1 MTFGMRAAMIAA
13 GLFAVCAAGAGA
25 RADSPSPTLRSFGE
39 AKAISAYELSAA
51 GVAGFSLE
59 PEVAAS
65 FGNSAA
71 RLATAAYGVPLGL
84 GHPYYASSTVLNGD
98 LGIGK
103 LALDIGRGVD
113 VANRFTGFDGSA
125 SPFLSPVTSPF
136 LGLANGGRY
145 AGLTLLPT
153 SGLRVRLGAS
163 LNSERLDRFTFD
175 PISASTPAL
184 GLLYDPSQTQSL
196 LAGLSWDISGATGI
210 DVNAIAADRSGVPL
224 GIARAGDI
232 APRASTRAVSISARL
247 GLGSGWVTTASF
259 SEGLSQLDL
268 RGGTATQTREQ
279 SYAFAV
285 TKHGLFG
292 DDSLGL
298 SLSQPAPSMAGSF
311 ASLLGG
317 GELPPLVAG
326 RGQTLAGR
334 SETDFQLGYITNFLD
349 GAVALQTNAAYQM
362 NVQGR
367 NGASSISL
375 LSRAKIKF

>member
-1 MTFGMRAAMIAA
+1 MRAAIFAA
-13 GLFAVCAAGAGA
+13 GFFAVCAAGAGA
-25 RADSPSPTLRSFGE
+25 RADSPSPTLRSFSE
-39 AKAISAYELSAA
+39 SKAISAYELSAT
-51 GVAGFSLE
+51 GVAGFALQ
-59 PEVAAS
+59 PQITAT

-71 RLATAAYGVPLGL
+71 RLATAAYGLPLSL
-84 GHPYYASSTVLNGD
+84 NHPSYATSTLLTGN
-98 LGIGK
+98 
-103 LALDIGRGVD
+103 LALDTGRGID
-113 VANRFTGFDGSA
+113 AANRFASFDGAA
-125 SPFLSPVTSPF
+125 SPFLSPVNSPF

-145 AGLTLLPT
+145 AGLTFLPT
-153 SGLRVRLGAS
+153 DALRVRLGAS
-163 LNSERLDRFTFD
+163 LNSERLDQFTFD
-175 PISASTPAL
+175 PTSAGTPTL
-184 GLLYDPSQTQSL
+184 GLLYDPSQTRSL

-224 GIARAGDI
+224 GIAQAADI
-232 APRASTRAVSISARL
+232 APRASTRAVSVSARL

-268 RGGTATQTREQ
+268 RGGNVAETREQ
-279 SYAFAV
+279 SYAFAI

-292 DDSLGL
+292 DDALGL

-317 GELPPLVAG
+317 GSDLPPLVVG

-334 SETDFQLGYITNFLD
+334 SETDFQLGYVTNFLD

-362 NVQGR
+362 NVQGKT
-367 NGASSISL
+367 GASSVSL

>member
-1 MTFGMRAAMIAA
+1 MTFGMRAALIAA
-13 GLFAVCAAGAGA
+13 GLVAVSAAGLPV
-25 RADSPSPTLRSFGE
+25 RADSLSPTLRSFGE
-39 AKAISAYELSAA
+39 AKAISAYELSAT
-51 GVAGFSLE
+51 GVAGFALQ
-59 PEVAAS
+59 PEVTAS

-71 RLATAAYGVPLGL
+71 RLATAAYGLPLTL
-84 GHPYYASSTVLNGD
+84 NHPSYASSTALSGS
-98 LGIGK
+98 
-103 LALDIGRGVD
+103 LALDVGRGVD
-113 VANRFTGFDGSA
+113 VAHRFTSGDGSA
-125 SPFLSPVTSPF
+125 SPFLSPVNSPF

-145 AGLTLLPT
+145 AGLTFAPNT
-153 SGLRVRLGAS
+153 ALRVRLGTS
-163 LNSERLDRFTFD
+163 LNSERLDQFSFD
-175 PISASTPAL
+175 PMSSTSPAL

-210 DVNAIAADRSGVPL
+210 DVNAIAATRSGVPL
-224 GIARAGDI
+224 GVAQAANI
-232 APRASTRAVSISARL
+232 APRASTRAVSMTARL

-268 RGGTATQTREQ
+268 RGGAVSEQREQ
-279 SYAFAV
+279 SYAFAI

-292 DDSLGL
+292 DDALGL

-317 GELPPLVAG
+317 GDLPPLVAG
-326 RGQTLAGR
+326 RSLAGR
-334 SETDFQLGYITNFLD
+334 PETDFQLGYVTNFLD

-367 NGASSISL
+367 SGSNSVSL